1 MPSQCSPS
9 NGSSAKISAQV
20 KVGGGAIGLFRF
32 SRYSFAKTSV
42 LGDGG
47 SERASYRSS
56 MR

>member
-20 KVGGGAIGLFRF
+20 KVGGGATGLFRF

-47 SERASYRSS
+47 SERAS
-56 MR
+56 